1 MFGEA
6 SKMRFQGR
14 TLNIN
19 EDLGQI
25 KYVFSDKTGTLTENK
40 TEEFRCSSVG
50 ALDYS
55 AASEDEECGG
65 RDHRPLLPSPHLE
78 SYLTNY
84 TPILSLPWPHHTPS
98 SVTSLSLLYH

>member
-1 MFGEA
+1 MIPIALYVSMELVRLGQAFFMIQDANMFGEA

-14 TLNIN
+14 ALNIN

-55 AASEDEECGG
+55 AASEDEECGYSITG
-65 RDHRPLLPSPHLE
+65 K
-78 SYLTNY
+78 
-84 TPILSLPWPHHTPS
+84 
-98 SVTSLSLLYH
+98 